1 MKSTDVLI
9 VGGGASGI
17 MAALSAAE
25 CNADVTIVEHNDMLG
40 RKILSTGNGK
50 CNFTNM
56 KMGVKYYRGS
66 NPAFVASALSSFSEK
81 DTIEFFKKLGIYP
94 KNKNGY
100 MYPYSESAAS
110 VATCL
115 AEAVRAKGI
124 HVYLNENISDIR
136 VDNGFVV
143 TLSKREIC
151 ARKIIFATGLLAG
164 RKCGC
169 DGSAFQYIENFGH
182 TFIDIVPALVHLKS
196 EDSFLKS
203 LAGNRAEIKLKLYE
217 NDNPVF
223 EDRGEALFL
232 ENGLS
237 GIVSFQASRFVSY
250 ALKKGS
256 KVFVTLDFV
265 PDLSLDDIRVLFE
278 SDNAYK
284 SAKNALIGIVSEK
297 IAECIIKRALINID
311 TLCTDLRKTEIDK
324 IIELLQGFKVNI
336 TGTRSFEDAQVAAG
350 GVNTD
355 EICPET
361 MESKIVPGVY
371 FAGELIDIDGM
382 CGGYN
387 LQWAWSSGY
396 VAGKSAAKDD

>member
-17 MAALSAAE
+17 MAALIAAE
-25 CNADVTIVEHNDMLG
+25 SADVTIVEHNDMLG

-50 CNFTNM
+50 CNFTNK
-56 KMGVKYYRGS
+56 KMGIEFYRGS
-66 NPAFVASALSSFSEK
+66 NPSFVSSALSEFTV
-81 DTIEFFKKLGIYP
+81 DNTIDFFKKLGIYS
-94 KNKNGY
+94 KDKNGY

-110 VATCL
+110 VVTCL
-115 AEAVRAKGI
+115 AEAVRTKGI
-124 HVYLNENISDIR
+124 HVYLDENISDIR

-203 LAGNRAEIKLKLYE
+203 IAGNRAEIKLKLYD
-217 NDNPVF
+217 NDHLIF

-256 KVFVTLDFV
+256 KVSVKLDLA
-265 PDLSLDDIRVLFE
+265 PDINRDDILALFE
-278 SDNAYK
+278 SGNAYK
-284 SAKNALIGIVSEK
+284 CAKNALIGIVSDK
-297 IAECIIKRALINID
+297 IADCIIKRVGLESD
-311 TLCTDLRKTEIDK
+311 KLCADLKKAEIDK
-324 IIELLQGFKVNI
+324 IIELLQGFTINI

-355 EICPET
+355 EIYPDT
-361 MESKIVPGVY
+361 MESKLVPGLY

-396 VAGKSAAKDD
+396 VAGKNAAKVD